1 MPTYRKVVNSALQ
14 YNQANLSDYIISSS
28 TTGKKFLTECPLN
41 RNIRLT
47 ELSALYFLIDN
58 AESFIGCSVLKYKDE
73 NGNLLYENYINFNLT
88 ANVHNAIPINFADGN
103 PFYVSSNAKS
113 ISVLISSN
121 YNLFYNGNFELG
133 TGNLFTSWTLTQ
145 TSRTNLLQRSQ
156 EFDNAYWTK
165 GSSTIV
171 ANSII
176 APDGTTTADTWVE
189 ANGVGIT
196 PEIVKAISL
205 SNSTQ
210 YTWSIYAKPNGRD
223 WIVINANDGTASY
236 RTWFNVTTGVVGT
249 NPSGSTARIF
259 LDENGFYRC
268 IVTRTTASS
277 AIGSLFDLQIANAD
291 GVNTYTG
298 NGTNGVYIWGA
309 QLEQS
314 SQVTP
319 YIPTTTSATTTS
331 VGAFLQSI
339 LGGVNGKRCLMMW
352 NNISSIY
359 LRQALYL
366 ISGTNY
372 ILKFW
377 AKTDITYNN
386 ARMNL
391 VVGGTDIG
399 DTEGAIINEWQE
411 FSIAFSGPSTG
422 SQNFDLNFLNDDN
435 YGFVYLDN
443 VSLRLAN
450 ESIALSEEI
459 TFVLDEEC
467 AVEEKQVVWLN
478 KLGGYDSWTFLAGQE
493 TQINVKR
500 ENDIEYSKETNF
512 VSPNRIYANR
522 NNTSIKSKGLA
533 TKTNKSTAEWLKSEL
548 INSIDVYFVENDKYI
563 PVNVKDGSIAY
574 NTWTKNYIVKMNF
587 EYAYPINIQTR

>member
-58 AESFIGCSVLKYKDE
+58 AESFIGCSVLKYNDE

-88 ANVHNAIPINFADGN
+88 AGVHNAIPINFADGN

-133 TGNLFTSWTLTQ
+133 TGNTFTNWTLTQ
-145 TSRTNLLQRSQ
+145 PSRTNKLLQS
-156 EFDNAYWTK
+156 ESFNTTWVKDNL
-165 GSSTIV
+165 TISENV
-171 ANSII
+171 AI
-176 APDGTTTADTWVE
+176 APNGLMVADSLIPTAVNGSHRVQQLKATIASVGTMYV
-189 ANGVGIT
+189 
-196 PEIVKAISL
+196 
-205 SNSTQ
+205 
-210 YTWSIYAKPNGRD
+210 YAKPNGYN
-223 WIVINANDGTASY
+223 WIAIENGGQVAYFNISTGTVGTVSSGTASIRVDNNGY
-236 RTWFNVTTGVVGT
+236 YLCIFTC
-249 NPSGSTARIF
+249 TA
-259 LDENGFYRC
+259 
-268 IVTRTTASS
+268 
-277 AIGSLFDLQIANAD
+277 
-291 GVNTYTG
+291 VNTKSNIYVASANNTVSFTG
-298 NGTNGVYIWGA
+298 NGTSGVYLWG
-309 QLEQS
+309 
-314 SQVTP
+314 SQFETGSYATP
-319 YIPTTTSATTTS
+319 YIPTTTSAITTS

-339 LGGVNGKRCLMMW
+339 LGGINGKRCLMMW

-386 ARMNL
+386 ARINL
-391 VVGGTDIG
+391 VIGGTDIG

-411 FSIAFSGPSTG
+411 FSITFSGPSTG
-422 SQNFDLNFLNDDN
+422 SQNFDLSFLNDDN

-450 ESIALSEEI
+450 EPTALSEEI

-522 NNTSIKSKGLA
+522 NNTSIKNKGLA
-533 TKTNKSTAEWLKSEL
+533 TKTNRTTAEWLKSEL
-548 INSIDVYFVENDKYI
+548 INSIDVYFVEDGKYI
-563 PVNVKDGSIAY
+563 PVNVKDSSVAY